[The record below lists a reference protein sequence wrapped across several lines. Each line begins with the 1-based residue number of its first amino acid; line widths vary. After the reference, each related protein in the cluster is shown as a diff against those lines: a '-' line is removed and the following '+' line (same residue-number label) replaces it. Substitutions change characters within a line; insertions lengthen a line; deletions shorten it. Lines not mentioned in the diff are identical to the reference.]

1 MVVSEWNILPYD
13 TSNAPT
19 LNSQVYLMFN
29 AVLCN
34 FAEETNIFIT
44 GWLARGAPGNY
55 SFMYISNKQAKRPVN
70 KKCNYA
76 YFSSGIFC
84 RIILSASL
92 L

>member
-19 LNSQVYLMFN
+19 LNSQVYLAMFN

-44 GWLARGAPGNY
+44 GWLERGAPGNY
-55 SFMYISNKQAKRPVN
+55 SFMYIKQQTSQTPSEQRGVITHTSDRA
-70 KKCNYA
+70 
-76 YFSSGIFC
+76 FFDE
-84 RIILSASL
+84 
-92 L
+92 